1 MKPDE
6 EVKAPR
12 LFDVRTI
19 ERNIRKGLTT
29 RKDYEKYLKT
39 LPDAAEKAATVDPLA
54 AAEDDDDDLLEDDDL
69 EDDEDGDEDDEDD
82 MKDDTTPPSA

>member
-39 LPDAAEKAATVDPLA
+39 LPDAAEKAATA
-54 AAEDDDDDLLEDDDL
+54 AAEEEDDDLLEDEDDL
-69 EDDEDGDEDDEDD
+69 DDEDGDDDED
-82 MKDDTTPPSA
+82 MTDDTTPPKDA

>member
-1 MKPDE
+1 MKADE

-29 RKDYEKYLKT
+29 RKDYEKNLKT
-39 LPDAAEKAATVDPLA
+39 LPDAAEKAATPESIA
-54 AAEDDDDDLLEDDDL
+54 AADELDDTDLDDEDMEDDIDDEDDDE
-69 EDDEDGDEDDEDD
+69 D
-82 MKDDTTPPSA
+82 MKDDTTPST

>member
-39 LPDAAEKAATVDPLA
+39 LPDAAEKAATVDSMA
-54 AAEDDDDDLLEDDDL
+54 AADENDDLLEDDDL
-69 EDDEDGDEDDEDD
+69 DDDDLEDEDDEDD
-82 MKDDTTPPSA
+82 MKDDTTPA

>member
-39 LPDAAEKAATVDPLA
+39 LPDAAEKAATVDSL
-54 AAEDDDDDLLEDDDL
+54 AAEDDLDEDL
-69 EDDEDGDEDDEDD
+69 DDEDLDDDEDAEGDDEDD
-82 MKDDTTPPSA
+82 MKDDTTDA